1 MVLCLRKRFLAAPV
15 CSHRQVQFALIFH
28 CLLIPESCLLPSVWV
43 DLLYPS
49 RSASTPTQCSYLMGW
64 ENSLGSY
71 ISSHF
76 SPPDHVAPLRLFGQT
91 IPCLVCDPNKQQESM
106 HSVYITHFRGK
117 NQETSIQPSHSFL
130 SPSLF
135 LNSSRPLHNHLQGR
149 GGGSL
154 PPSSSVC
161 PFIKL

>member
-15 CSHRQVQFALIFH
+15 CSHRQVQFVLIFH

-64 ENSLGSY
+64 RIAWEATFQAIFLHLTMLY
-71 ISSHF
+71 LYVYL
-76 SPPDHVAPLRLFGQT
+76 DRLFPVWYVT
-91 IPCLVCDPNKQQESM
+91 HTSNKSPCTQF
-106 HSVYITHFRGK
+106 ITHFRGK